1 MSNTIYFMGLAGF
14 SAIIYLSI
22 TLIMKMERIKQAQ
35 QTVRKLEGV
44 LNELDEQAKLI
55 VRTDMELNRTQED
68 LDKKIRDLYAL
79 HRLSQTI
86 STTLEESQIFRRIR
100 EGHPEELGF
109 EKILIFFW
117 NYKEKK
123 FYASMAMGYNQE
135 ETDSLIFNL
144 NLDKDFYI
152 SLLKNERTMSSLAL
166 KEDSTSREKINN
178 MFKVISFILS
188 PVLPKEGNHGF
199 LFTGTDSPEKAL
211 TEGDEESIT
220 ILANQIGQG
229 LENARLFETAW
240 NAQQEAEA
248 RADEKTR
255 ESTEALEQVEKVSHR
270 KNEFI
275 SAVAHELRTP
285 LTSIKGYAA
294 ILATGKLGEIPQ
306 AVKERLEKVNHHA
319 DELVNLINDLLDIS
333 RLESGKTVIHF
344 EPASLKS
351 IADKIVD
358 MLSVQAKDKGIE
370 IVTNLPQDYTINVDR
385 MQIERVF
392 INLIGNAL
400 KFTPEQ
406 GKITLSAY
414 PKKDFIQIDI
424 VDTGIGIPPEA
435 QESIFEEFYRV
446 DNEINQETKG
456 TGLGLSLVKNIVEAH
471 GGTIWVKSKPR
482 EGSVF
487 SFLLPAN
494 ETSTPDK
501 EA

>member
-1 MSNTIYFMGLAGF
+1 MTNYIYFLGLAGF
-14 SAIIYLSI
+14 CAIIYCSI
-22 TLIMKMERIKQAQ
+22 TLIMKMEKIKQLQ
-35 QTVRKLEGV
+35 ESMRRLEGV

-86 STTLEESQIFRRIR
+86 STTLEESQIFKRIR

-109 EKILIFFW
+109 EKIVIFFW
-117 NYKEKK
+117 NYKDKK
-123 FYASMAMGYNQE
+123 FYASMTMGFTQE
-135 ETDSLIFNL
+135 EVDSLLFNL
-144 NLDKDFYI
+144 NLDKEFYI
-152 SLLKNERTMSSLAL
+152 ALQKKEKTFSSLSL

-178 MFKVISFILS
+178 MFHVISFVLS
-188 PVLPKEGNHGF
+188 PILPKEGNHGF

-255 ESTEALEQVEKVSHR
+255 ESTEALEQVNKVNRR
-270 KNEFI
+270 KNEYI

-294 ILATGKLGEIPQ
+294 ILSTGKLGDIPGP
-306 AVKERLEKVNHHA
+306 VKERLEKINHHA

-333 RLESGKTVIHF
+333 RLESGKTVMHM
-344 EPASLKS
+344 EPLSLKN
-351 IADKIVD
+351 IADKVVD
-358 MLSVQAKDKGIE
+358 MLSVQAKERGVE
-370 IVTNLPQDYTINVDR
+370 IVVNLPQDYDVSVDR

-392 INLIGNAL
+392 TNLIGNAL
-400 KFTPEQ
+400 KFTPEH

-414 PKKDFIQIDI
+414 HKRDFIQVDI
-424 VDTGIGIPPEA
+424 ADTGIGIPPEA
-435 QESIFEEFYRV
+435 QESIFDEFYRV
-446 DNEINQETKG
+446 DNDINQRTKG

-471 GGTIWVKSKPR
+471 GGTIWVKSR
-482 EGSVF
+482 SQEGSTF
-487 SFLLPAN
+487 SFLLPST
-494 ETSTPDK
+494 ETNSP
-501 EA
+501 EQEV